1 MFSKFFSIVCRYCMY
16 QITTFIILL
25 SLSTKFRCK
34 VPFLCFSSHIQ
45 RYIVSWETIAK
56 PSTLLL
62 PFICSGLYPSSNRDM
77 TVAFISFVNTTL
89 RPRNFIRVSYLLY
102 LFYSCLLVTS
112 KKCHIFAIG
121 LNVSSLQL
129 ISVGGL
135 TE

>member
-1 MFSKFFSIVCRYCMY
+1 
-16 QITTFIILL
+16 
-25 SLSTKFRCK
+25 
-34 VPFLCFSSHIQ
+34 
-45 RYIVSWETIAK
+45 
-56 PSTLLL
+56 
-62 PFICSGLYPSSNRDM
+62 M